1 MTDAKAGNDV
11 VGGGGANN
19 DTLRGEAGNDSL
31 TGGTGADFFSGAAGN
46 DTNTDFNAGQGDT
59 SDGT

>member
-1 MTDAKAGNDV
+1 MVAS
-11 VGGGGANN
+11 NN
-19 DTLRGEAGNDSL
+19 DTLMGEAGNDSL
-31 TGGTGADFFSGAAGN
+31 TGGIGADLFSGGSGN